1 MKAEAVPE
9 SLKNILLVMSAS
21 GVLVEP
27 GEGRDGPA
35 SRLWE
40 ASWARIGQFCP
51 SVKDEF
57 RGVLAKVP
65 TLPYI
70 YLLWIEVFISFLS
83 LQPGQPNAEEL
94 DKTIAPDN
102 QKDASVPTK
111 GT

>member
-40 ASWARIGQFCP
+40 TSWARIGQFCP
-51 SVKDEF
+51 SLKDEF

-65 TLPYI
+65 TLPTYM
-70 YLLWIEVFISFLS
+70 YVNRGVHSFLL

-94 DKTIAPDN
+94 DKTIVPDH